1 MYTFF
6 NNPAHNTKRD
16 KLSMQG
22 RVRLMILGAL
32 MSITVV
38 LNESKKLDGYKFPV
52 YSTPFCPQN
61 ESEWA
66 KRSSVLN
73 CNETNG
79 FTCLPN
85 EKLTELLEFCYTQ
98 RWILIEEGYCL
109 YLKKNGSYV
118 DSYSCRHFLHG
129 CHKSSYQSTRIYEH
143 PACISLGNG
152 CFLAEQSC
160 ESYHQMTVKTISRIT
175 TPYVSILS
183 SPKTTHRPE
192 TPVNDKDDWLW
203 LVIPLEILLFF
214 VCVTIFW
221 LYHYR
226 KKKICRKGPD
236 IESEIQSDENTSL
249 INKNEK
255 SNGEPQIEKAIF
267 GQWEQEDDFFI
278 PTKAFKEVEKHIKSS
293 NLVIVTGHSGSGK
306 SAIIQHIALKHKK
319 QGWTVRR
326 IQKIDDIRKEYSSG
340 QFQKDKTIFILN
352 DPFGNESFD
361 EILNNSWKTCEEEL
375 KLYIQTA
382 KLMMSCRTHIINDGR
397 LAHYLVNQSHI
408 INIDDDKYKLSVNEK
423 RQILTKYT
431 SAMNLSE
438 KDRNEI
444 VKVEMHFPL
453 LCKLYSKKEYT
464 NKGIGFFT
472 EPVEVL
478 REEIKGFRQNDKGKY
493 CALALLV
500 LFNNDLCVSDLFKNT
515 DTEDKFKYTLKL
527 CGLQE
532 NTSPYTIG
540 DLLYSIKDCF
550 VKKVGNRYNF
560 CHDFVMEVSTHVFG
574 TDYPRDTIKYADIGF
589 LRRRVRLENSEEN
602 CEENKDS
609 FTIYLSDQYIKEL
622 GERLYTEL
630 FGEHLLD
637 VVLNPCLRNEKV
649 IEVLKENIADHP
661 NNLQMLLEKKHHTI
675 NEKALD
681 KSSQSVLSKIEFWAL
696 QNEVSPLFS
705 LIVFCHTQISQ
716 YCIQTLQQKEIDITS
731 SFLFSAMCCN
741 GSIELFNSVFKNN
754 ANFFLK
760 KALGGLYPIHAVSAF
775 QNYELLHVLIDIGVN
790 VNRKT
795 EVDYVGWTPLMLAAG
810 NDTQEYEDNNFRESG
825 KTKKDQKSKRRDE
838 TVQILMLNG
847 ADINLCSEDGT
858 SPLFIACQDG
868 HDSTV
873 QLLLSY
879 GADTNLCMNDG
890 ASPLFIACEDGHDS
904 TVQLLLSNGAD
915 INLCMNDGA
924 SPLYVACQ
932 KGHDSTVKLLLSNG
946 ADINLCINAGA
957 SPLFIA
963 CQNGHD
969 STVQLLLSN
978 GADINL
984 CMNDGAS
991 PLYIA
996 CQKGHDSTVQLLLS
1010 NGADTNLCMNG
1021 GTSPL
1026 FIACEDGHDSIV
1038 QLLLSN
1044 GADTNLCMDEGANPL
1059 FIACQ
1064 KGDDST
1070 VQLLLSKG
1078 ADINLCMNDGA
1089 SPLYIACQ
1097 DGHDSTV
1104 KLLLSNGADT
1114 NLCMNG
1120 GTSPL
1125 FIACAKGHDS
1135 IVQLLLSNGADTNL
1149 CTNEGVSPLFI
1160 ACQKGDDSTIQ
1171 LLLSKGADINLCM
1184 NDGTS
1189 PLYLAGAKGHD
1200 STVKLLLS
1208 NGADINLCMNDGASP
1223 LFIACQDR
1231 HDSTVQL

>member
-1 MYTFF
+1 MEEHPQTDVSTY
-6 NNPAHNTKRD
+6 KR
-16 KLSMQG
+16 KSSTE
-22 RVRLMILGAL
+22 
-32 MSITVV
+32 MSIFMSPQGWV
-38 LNESKKLDGYKFPV
+38 L
-52 YSTPFCPQN
+52 T
-61 ESEWA
+61 
-66 KRSSVLN
+66 
-73 CNETNG
+73 
-79 FTCLPN
+79 
-85 EKLTELLEFCYTQ
+85 
-98 RWILIEEGYCL
+98 
-109 YLKKNGSYV
+109 
-118 DSYSCRHFLHG
+118 
-129 CHKSSYQSTRIYEH
+129 
-143 PACISLGNG
+143 LGQGQNG
-152 CFLAEQSC
+152 C
-160 ESYHQMTVKTISRIT
+160 I
-175 TPYVSILS
+175 
-183 SPKTTHRPE
+183 
-192 TPVNDKDDWLW
+192 
-203 LVIPLEILLFF
+203 
-214 VCVTIFW
+214 
-221 LYHYR
+221 
-226 KKKICRKGPD
+226 
-236 IESEIQSDENTSL
+236 
-249 INKNEK
+249 
-255 SNGEPQIEKAIF
+255 GEPQIEKAIF

-375 KLYIQTA
+375 KLYIKTA

-453 LCKLYSKKEYT
+453 LCKLYSSKKEYT

-675 NEKALD
+675 NKKALD
-681 KSSQSVLSKIEFWAL
+681 KSSQSVLSKIGFLAL

-705 LIVFCHTQISQ
+705 LIAFCHTQLSQ

-754 ANFFLK
+754 AKKCLK
-760 KALGGLYPIHAVSAF
+760 KASGGLYPIHTVSAF

-795 EVDYVGWTPLMLAAG
+795 EVDYGGWTPLMLAAG
-810 NDTQEYEDNNFRESG
+810 NNTHEYEDNNFRESG
-825 KTKKDQKSKRRDE
+825 KTKQDQKSKRRDE

-858 SPLFIACQDG
+858 NPLHLACEKGHDSTVKLLLSNGADTNLCINDGASPLFIACQDG
-868 HDSTV
+868 HDSTI
-873 QLLLSY
+873 QLLLSN
-879 GADTNLCMNDG
+879 GADTNLCMNG
-890 ASPLFIACEDGHDS
+890 GTSPLFIACEDGHDS

-915 INLCMNDGA
+915 INLCMNDGE
-924 SPLYVACQ
+924 L
-932 KGHDSTVKLLLSNG
+932 TRL
-946 ADINLCINAGA
+946 I
-957 SPLFIA
+957 F
-963 CQNGHD
+963 
-969 STVQLLLSN
+969 
-978 GADINL
+978 
-984 CMNDGAS
+984 
-991 PLYIA
+991 
-996 CQKGHDSTVQLLLS
+996 
-1010 NGADTNLCMNG
+1010 
-1021 GTSPL
+1021 
-1026 FIACEDGHDSIV
+1026 
-1038 QLLLSN
+1038 
-1044 GADTNLCMDEGANPL
+1044 
-1059 FIACQ
+1059 
-1064 KGDDST
+1064 
-1070 VQLLLSKG
+1070 
-1078 ADINLCMNDGA
+1078 
-1089 SPLYIACQ
+1089 
-1097 DGHDSTV
+1097 
-1104 KLLLSNGADT
+1104 
-1114 NLCMNG
+1114 
-1120 GTSPL
+1120 
-1125 FIACAKGHDS
+1125 
-1135 IVQLLLSNGADTNL
+1135 
-1149 CTNEGVSPLFI
+1149 
-1160 ACQKGDDSTIQ
+1160 
-1171 LLLSKGADINLCM
+1171 
-1184 NDGTS
+1184 
-1189 PLYLAGAKGHD
+1189 
-1200 STVKLLLS
+1200 
-1208 NGADINLCMNDGASP
+1208 
-1223 LFIACQDR
+1223 
-1231 HDSTVQL
+1231 

>member
-1 MYTFF
+1 
-6 NNPAHNTKRD
+6 
-16 KLSMQG
+16 
-22 RVRLMILGAL
+22 
-32 MSITVV
+32 
-38 LNESKKLDGYKFPV
+38 
-52 YSTPFCPQN
+52 
-61 ESEWA
+61 
-66 KRSSVLN
+66 
-73 CNETNG
+73 
-79 FTCLPN
+79 
-85 EKLTELLEFCYTQ
+85 
-98 RWILIEEGYCL
+98 
-109 YLKKNGSYV
+109 
-118 DSYSCRHFLHG
+118 
-129 CHKSSYQSTRIYEH
+129 
-143 PACISLGNG
+143 
-152 CFLAEQSC
+152 
-160 ESYHQMTVKTISRIT
+160 
-175 TPYVSILS
+175 
-183 SPKTTHRPE
+183 
-192 TPVNDKDDWLW
+192 
-203 LVIPLEILLFF
+203 
-214 VCVTIFW
+214 
-221 LYHYR
+221 
-226 KKKICRKGPD
+226 
-236 IESEIQSDENTSL
+236 
-249 INKNEK
+249 
-255 SNGEPQIEKAIF
+255 
-267 GQWEQEDDFFI
+267 
-278 PTKAFKEVEKHIKSS
+278 
-293 NLVIVTGHSGSGK
+293 
-306 SAIIQHIALKHKK
+306 
-319 QGWTVRR
+319 
-326 IQKIDDIRKEYSSG
+326 
-340 QFQKDKTIFILN
+340 
-352 DPFGNESFD
+352 
-361 EILNNSWKTCEEEL
+361 
-375 KLYIQTA
+375 
-382 KLMMSCRTHIINDGR
+382 MMSCRTHIINDGR

-453 LCKLYSKKEYT
+453 LCKLYSSKKEYT

-675 NEKALD
+675 NKKALD
-681 KSSQSVLSKIEFWAL
+681 KSSQSVLSKIGFLAL

-705 LIVFCHTQISQ
+705 LIAFCHTQLSQ

-754 ANFFLK
+754 AKKCLK
-760 KALGGLYPIHAVSAF
+760 KASGGLYPIHTVSAF

-795 EVDYVGWTPLMLAAG
+795 EVDYGGWTPLMLAAG
-810 NDTQEYEDNNFRESG
+810 NNTHEYEDNNFRESG
-825 KTKKDQKSKRRDE
+825 KTKQDQKSKRRDE

-858 SPLFIACQDG
+858 NPL
-868 HDSTV
+868 H
-873 QLLLSY
+873 L
-879 GADTNLCMNDG
+879 
-890 ASPLFIACEDGHDS
+890 ACE
-904 TVQLLLSNGAD
+904 
-915 INLCMNDGA
+915 
-924 SPLYVACQ
+924 

-946 ADINLCINAGA
+946 ADTNLCINDGA

-963 CQNGHD
+963 CQDGHD
-969 STVQLLLSN
+969 ST
-978 GADINL
+978 I
-984 CMNDGAS
+984 
-991 PLYIA
+991 
-996 CQKGHDSTVQLLLS
+996 QLLLS

-1026 FIACEDGHDSIV
+1026 FIACEDGHDSTV

-1044 GADTNLCMDEGANPL
+1044 GADINLSCFDGHDSIVQLLLSEGADINLCNKSGAGPL
-1059 FIACQ
+1059 YIACQ
-1064 KGDDST
+1064 KGHDSTVQLLLSEGANINLCEEKGASPLYIACQNGHDSTVQLLLSNGADINLCEEEGASPLHIACENGHDSTVQLLLSKGANINLCTEDGDSPLYIACQNGHDSTIQLLLSKGADINLCMEDGTSPFFTACQNGHDST

-1078 ADINLCMNDGA
+1078 ADINLCMEDGTSPLYTACQNGHDSIIQLLLSKGANINLCKKNGAGPLLIACHNGHNSTVQLLLSEGADISLCMEDGA
-1089 SPLYIACQ
+1089 SPLYMACQ
-1097 DGHDSTV
+1097 NGHDSTVQLLLSNEADINLCMEDGASPLYMACFDGHDSTV
-1104 KLLLSNGADT
+1104 
-1114 NLCMNG
+1114 
-1120 GTSPL
+1120 
-1125 FIACAKGHDS
+1125 
-1135 IVQLLLSNGADTNL
+1135 Q
-1149 CTNEGVSPLFI
+1149 
-1160 ACQKGDDSTIQ
+1160 Q
-1171 LLLSKGADINLCM
+1171 LLSKGADINLCTE
-1184 NDGTS
+1184 DEKRCRS
-1189 PLYLAGAKGHD
+1189 SLYSL
-1200 STVKLLLS
+1200 
-1208 NGADINLCMNDGASP
+1208 
-1223 LFIACQDR
+1223 
-1231 HDSTVQL
+1231 